1 MTGIGG
7 QEATGRLVTVQAELP
22 EDIDGI
28 LDAIRKI
35 ILLGEVQSVTLKTDE
50 PITYQR
56 LIRHGEEIRP
66 EESTQSY
73 AELTAYEII
82 RNIQM
87 EEWELDPKNTN
98 FPHSNLI
105 RMFMYMAEQ
114 GWAVTHVLM
123 GENTK
128 FWEWLGLPSKIDQS
142 IKQFLGARIEK
153 SKELPPEVYIL
164 CGSKTRNATIAEIGF
179 ALKGVTYEQRTDAE
193 NS

>member
-7 QEATGRLVTVQAELP
+7 QEIEGKVVTVQAELP

-35 ILLGEVQSVTLKTDE
+35 ILMGEVQSLTLKSNE
-50 PITYQR
+50 PITYRR

-73 AELTAYEII
+73 AELTAYEIV
-82 RNIQM
+82 RSIQM
-87 EEWELDPKNTN
+87 EEWDSYPEGVGS
-98 FPHSNLI
+98 PHINLI
-105 RMFMYMAEQ
+105 QMFVDMATH
-114 GWAVTHVLM
+114 GWAVTHLLV
-123 GENTK
+123 GENTE
-128 FWEWLGLPSKIDQS
+128 FWEWLGLPRKVDRD

-153 SKELPPEVYIL
+153 SNELPPEVYIL

-179 ALKGVTYEQRTDAE
+179 ALKGVTYEQRTDAKD
-193 NS
+193 N